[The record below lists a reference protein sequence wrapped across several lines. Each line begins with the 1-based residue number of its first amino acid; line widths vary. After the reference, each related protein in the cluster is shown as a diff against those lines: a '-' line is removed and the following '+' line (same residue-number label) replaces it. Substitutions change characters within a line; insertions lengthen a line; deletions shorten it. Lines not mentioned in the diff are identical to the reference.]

1 MVGIYDV
8 RLGDR
13 LVGRMEVTQ
22 EGLYYRFSCRC
33 RIPEGQVHRLGVR
46 CGGGYA
52 ELGVCVPVEGGFGLE
67 RRLKCKQFPPGRPEF
82 QLYIGHQRPGK
93 IFVPV
98 YPEEPFSYL
107 SRMKDAFLEIR
118 EGQMGVVIPEKMDG

>member
-13 LVGRMEVTQ
+13 LVGQVEVEQ
-22 EGLYYRFSCRC
+22 LGLYYRFSCRC
-33 RIPEGQVHRLGVR
+33 RIPGGQVHRLGVS
-46 CGGGYA
+46 CGGGYQD
-52 ELGVCVPVEGGFGLE
+52 LGVCVPMGTEFGLQ
-67 RRLKCKQFPPGRPEF
+67 RKLPCKQFLAGRPEF
-82 QLYIGHQRPGK
+82 LLHIGHQRPGR

-107 SRMKDAFLEIR
+107 SRLKDAFMEIR
-118 EGQMGVVIPEKMDG
+118 DGQIGVVLAEKMDG